1 MSKLSSMFIVRH
13 YYTACRK
20 RLLAQINKKIKDE
33 TQDIL
38 NECPY
43 LKVFKDKNFE
53 LMMMNESRKITL
65 EKNTSESTIE
75 ITFFSD
81 NEEMTNNM
89 ISQIFDDKDSQYE
102 FINFQIKI
110 KRNNNINFIQGFSMM
125 GDYEIN
131 RCFVRSV
138 DNSKQINDR
147 KDSLESKGPVINTLN
162 ESLQEN
168 FEEYINNIGIDKELM
183 NAMSEAVRDK
193 EKFIEENW
201 NKQIKSFL
209 S

>member
-1 MSKLSSMFIVRH
+1 MFIVRH